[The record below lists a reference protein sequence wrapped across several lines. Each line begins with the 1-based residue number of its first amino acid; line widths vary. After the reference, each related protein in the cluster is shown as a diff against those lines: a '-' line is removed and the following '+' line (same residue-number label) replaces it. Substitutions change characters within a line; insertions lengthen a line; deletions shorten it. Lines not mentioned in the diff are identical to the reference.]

1 MSSHRIISLI
11 GLLCQLCG
19 VGLLALLFF
28 LLRRQARRGRYL
40 LAWTWSW
47 FFLFGSLAATGLR
60 LVLSPISGPP
70 ASGFAEPLGAQLLS
84 FLTLW
89 GQLGHALLLLSGAA
103 AFVRGSRL
111 VRCFSLGLP
120 AAGLYALISLLAAQG
135 FPRLVYFQG
144 PALMALYA
152 AAAGLLARRLFAHR
166 TFGVSLAFVGL
177 ATHALL
183 LAVYSLSYL
192 VGNSAGA
199 SPHGLFLTLASY
211 GSFFDL
217 LLQVLLGL
225 GMVLI
230 VSDEA
235 RRELDAAY
243 GQLEIAYDELQR
255 DSNIDRLTGCFNRRA
270 FEERV
275 GLEGLKQVFGSIAVI
290 DLDNLKEVNDRL
302 GHEAGD
308 QLLRH
313 LVQSLRRRLRPSDRI
328 FRLGG
333 DEFAIVLERA
343 RLDEAHARV
352 SAIFRDA
359 PKMKLEGTWPGIAEL
374 AVAVSLGAAEFES
387 LDGLSHAL
395 RKADRRMYDD
405 KRRRKGLDDAVT
417 TSEGVSVPRGGPGFS
432 LEPPREEG

>member
-1 MSSHRIISLI
+1 MVTHQIVSSI
-11 GLLCQLCG
+11 GLLCQLGG

-47 FFLFGSLAATGLR
+47 FFLLASLAATGLR
-60 LVLSPISGPP
+60 IGLFPITGPRAP
-70 ASGFAEPLGAQLLS
+70 GVVEPLVSQLLT
-84 FLTLW
+84 FLSLW

-111 VRCFSLGLP
+111 VRCFALGLP
-120 AAGLYALISLLAAQG
+120 AAGFYALLGLLAAQG
-135 FPRLVYFQG
+135 PHRMVYLQG
-144 PALMALYA
+144 PALIVLYT
-152 AAAGLLARRLFAHR
+152 AAAGLLARRLLAHR
-166 TFGVSLAFVGL
+166 SFGVSLAFVSL
-177 ATHALL
+177 ASHSVF
-183 LAVYSLSYL
+183 LAVYSLSFL
-192 VGNSAGA
+192 VGTSTGA
-199 SPHGLFLTLASY
+199 HPQGLFMILASY

-230 VSDEA
+230 VSEEA

-255 DSNIDRLTGCFNRRA
+255 DSNIDRLTGCYNRRA

-275 GLEGLKQVFGSIAVI
+275 ALEGLKEVFGSIAVI

-313 LVQSLRRRLRPSDRI
+313 LVQSLRRRLRPQDRI

-343 RLDEAHARV
+343 RLEEARERM
-352 SAIFRDA
+352 SAIFRTL
-359 PKMKLEGTWPGIAEL
+359 PKLSLEGTWPGTAEL
-374 AVAVSLGAAEFES
+374 TLEVSLGMAEFER
-387 LDGLSHAL
+387 LDGLSNAL
-395 RKADRRMYDD
+395 RRADRRMYDD

-417 TSEGVSVPRGGPGFS
+417 
-432 LEPPREEG
+432 PREELPHSGNEAILPVDLPAED